1 MNQSLIPAKTGR
13 LCVCYC
19 VCPDFD
25 SLQIPTMPAIWAA
38 AAAAAAAA
46 FCARRRFFVNRRHRI
61 HARLS
66 CAFACRR
73 PLGDH
78 GNEHHDGAV
87 VRRWVTAPRVCGA
100 GGLVLLSSSASRYPM
115 ILRHRPHP
123 RRVFFNVS
131 PFRCDHGMSLYAH
144 TVLFD
149 SAPHRLL
156 PPCHIRRASM
166 MFVLPMVKSGGIG
179 GGTVIGMRVGGHAC
193 LACSRRPPQ
202 VAAAGDRRR
211 RLHCRRRCRDGA

>member
-1 MNQSLIPAKTGR
+1 
-13 LCVCYC
+13 
-19 VCPDFD
+19 
-25 SLQIPTMPAIWAA
+25 
-38 AAAAAAAA
+38 
-46 FCARRRFFVNRRHRI
+46 
-61 HARLS
+61 
-66 CAFACRR
+66 
-73 PLGDH
+73 
-78 GNEHHDGAV
+78 
-87 VRRWVTAPRVCGA
+87 
-100 GGLVLLSSSASRYPM
+100 M

-179 GGTVIGMRVGGHAC
+179 GGYCHRDACRWARLSGLLPTAAPGG
-193 LACSRRPPQ
+193 
-202 VAAAGDRRR
+202 RRR
-211 RLHCRRRCRDGA
+211 